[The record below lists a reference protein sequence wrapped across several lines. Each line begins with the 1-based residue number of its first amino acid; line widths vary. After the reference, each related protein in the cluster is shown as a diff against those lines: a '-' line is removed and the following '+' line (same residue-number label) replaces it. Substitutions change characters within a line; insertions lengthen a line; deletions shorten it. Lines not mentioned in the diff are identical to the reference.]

1 MDVSPVSVAVPVHP
15 AAPALPPAA
24 ADPVALHPALWR
36 ASQLG
41 RPGREIAWATGFAA
55 LDGVLPGGGWPA
67 GALTELLLPHPGV
80 GEWRLLAPVLAA
92 VQRGGAGRGTEC
104 PAGGAARRAAGRAA
118 QRAAGRGAGA
128 ASGAAS
134 GTASGA
140 ASGATSGAA
149 STGDGVARPVMLF
162 GPPGRPCAWTLPALG
177 LDLGRLVIV
186 QGRGQPRGRGARVAL
201 PLAAQDLL
209 WALEQALASG
219 QVGAAL
225 AWLPPRLPADA
236 LRRLQLAAQSHPG
249 PVFLFR
255 EVEARSRPSAAPLRL
270 QLAPGAP
277 DELLLRIVKRRGPP
291 LDTPLALALPP
302 VLSAPARARALA
314 QAPAGLR
321 AAPGAQPAP
330 AAA

>member
-1 MDVSPVSVAVPVHP
+1 
-15 AAPALPPAA
+15 
-24 ADPVALHPALWR
+24 
-36 ASQLG
+36 
-41 RPGREIAWATGFAA
+41 
-55 LDGVLPGGGWPA
+55 
-67 GALTELLLPHPGV
+67 
-80 GEWRLLAPVLAA
+80 
-92 VQRGGAGRGTEC
+92 
-104 PAGGAARRAAGRAA
+104 
-118 QRAAGRGAGA
+118 
-128 ASGAAS
+128 
-134 GTASGA
+134 
-140 ASGATSGAA
+140 
-149 STGDGVARPVMLF
+149 MLF